1 MNIGEEE
8 QKSGIAPKDIFQLYE
23 YALSKNLN
31 IEGLMCIPP
40 NDASPDKYFEK
51 LYDIKEKVNPSLQ
64 LSMGM
69 SNDYK
74 IALKFKSNII
84 RIGSLIFQK

>member
-1 MNIGEEE
+1 MARE
-8 QKSGIAPKDIFQLYE
+8 QKSGIAPKDIFQLTSV
-23 YALSKNLN
+23 LSKNLN
-31 IEGLMCIPP
+31 IEVNVHSP
-40 NDASPDKYFEK
+40 NDANPDKYFEK